1 MLITILIIAISVLV
15 ICILVCVITRLVKR
29 VKERRLNNVEI
40 EVIPVEKVENAKDI
54 ELAQSGQKLVVE
66 DLDDYVEP
74 RKRLSGLPFTGQTG
88 HAPIEIVT
96 GDYNSNISVRHLL
109 EPGSNVTV
117 LRDSIEVS
125 SASAVDTRPA
135 TASVLQFRQLD
146 YNEPTSRGGGTGGPE
161 SELVSNSSAR
171 Q

>member
-125 SASAVDTRPA
+125 SAVDSRPA
-135 TASVLQFRQLD
+135 TASVIQFRQLD
-146 YNEPTSRGGGTGGPE
+146 YSEPTRRGGGTGGQE
-161 SELVSNSSAR
+161 SELISNGSAH